1 MLEIEANQDIS
12 STRLLRMAIYSLV
25 PGEEIIKRNG
35 QALRKD
41 YPDIVASCIGKKIKL
56 FIEFFF

>member
-25 PGEEIIKRNG
+25 PTEEIIKRNG
-35 QALRKD
+35 QTLRKD
-41 YPDIVASCIGKKIKL
+41 FPDIVHSCIGKKI
-56 FIEFFF
+56 